1 MKNDNIKHIHE
12 VLFLFQELGSF
23 PSTDNLFATIKERL
37 GSDVQFISCSQQPF
51 GLEEVVG
58 FLTQRNKIILNAD
71 GSLSLHPTMTMCDGH
86 NH

>member
-23 PSTDNLFATIKERL
+23 PSTDALFSTIKERF
-37 GSDVQFISCSQQPF
+37 GEDVQFISCSQQPF

-58 FLTQRNKIILNAD
+58 FLTQRNKIVLNAD
-71 GSLSLHPTMTMCDGH
+71 GSLALHPTMTMCDGH